1 MTEAATTAHTQE
13 QPLRPLSGL
22 QTAIIA
28 LGVVAM
34 GVGMTIN
41 FVVVTPLARDAGLSE
56 GQVAGILTTSALFF
70 ALMTPIWGRWG
81 DKFGRKRVM
90 VASLFFA
97 GTTNAVFAIA
107 LNAALA
113 GAVTGLTTFFMLAGI
128 RTSFGLLSPGMFP
141 ASMGAMIEATTPT
154 TRAAGLGLMGTAMS
168 IGSIVGPAGAA
179 MLAPFGALAP
189 LWGSIVFSWV
199 CALVLALG
207 LPKSRKT
214 RPGSVRPTPLK
225 IRDQRI
231 FPHIVFLFSYFCIVG
246 AIQMT
251 LAFLIADR
259 YGYER
264 ELAVGATGLAFAALA
279 LAMVIVQFG
288 YVQRHNPNP
297 RRMLPTGLVVIM
309 VGYIF
314 AAFLTPFWMLCASF
328 FIVGIGAALVVPAAN
343 ALGSLSVSPME
354 QGSAAAVLSSAPPW
368 AFVVGPLIGAF
379 LYEAN
384 PLAPLL
390 LSAGMIGLL
399 WVYAVRV
406 TLKSV

>member
-154 TRAAGLGLMGTAMS
+154 TRAAGLGLMGTGMS
-168 IGSIVGPAGAA
+168 IG
-179 MLAPFGALAP
+179 
-189 LWGSIVFSWV
+189 
-199 CALVLALG
+199 
-207 LPKSRKT
+207 
-214 RPGSVRPTPLK
+214 
-225 IRDQRI
+225 
-231 FPHIVFLFSYFCIVG
+231 
-246 AIQMT
+246 
-251 LAFLIADR
+251 
-259 YGYER
+259 
-264 ELAVGATGLAFAALA
+264 
-279 LAMVIVQFG
+279 
-288 YVQRHNPNP
+288 
-297 RRMLPTGLVVIM
+297 
-309 VGYIF
+309 
-314 AAFLTPFWMLCASF
+314 
-328 FIVGIGAALVVPAAN
+328 
-343 ALGSLSVSPME
+343 
-354 QGSAAAVLSSAPPW
+354 
-368 AFVVGPLIGAF
+368 
-379 LYEAN
+379 
-384 PLAPLL
+384 
-390 LSAGMIGLL
+390 
-399 WVYAVRV
+399 
-406 TLKSV
+406 